1 MVLPAKSL
9 KEPRELCENKADT
22 GESSTGDGDRI
33 PMIHLNTRTQERLWN
48 GMTLQSCR
56 LKVYFH
62 LTLVIMFL
70 ISLGIRSQWREH
82 LHGPFIADDHFLF
95 SPPWPPGP
103 SHHLHAPGYLP

>member
-62 LTLVIMFL
+62 LTL
-70 ISLGIRSQWREH
+70 
-82 LHGPFIADDHFLF
+82 PHFTDKKNETQKQEATHPTAHSEGVVKAEFTDLNGGNTF
-95 SPPWPPGP
+95 M
-103 SHHLHAPGYLP
+103 APL